1 MLVEIASWKHCSS
14 HWGHQPTTGNWNKS
28 STSLVYICA
37 PACVIKLVVWEG
49 NQLKRWYES
58 LAKMRSCSTVTE
70 FVMFPINTDTRTSL
84 VRLFPLWLFCSFI
97 MTVQVQLKL
106 SLLLHYIVTLMIMIN
121 LWSLYNACTVCGALC
136 IQKLTKSQNL
146 PLRPWRQ
153 NEQHWLPRKPPGWC
167 KEKSNL

>member
-49 NQLKRWYES
+49 NQLKWWFKS
-58 LAKMRSCSTVTE
+58 LAKMRSSSTVTE

-84 VRLFPLWLFCSFI
+84 VLLFPQWLFCSFI
-97 MTVQVQLKL
+97 MTMQVQLKL
-106 SLLLHYIVTLMIMIN
+106 SLLLYDHGKFVVTVQCMHC
-121 LWSLYNACTVCGALC
+121 LWCTLHSETDK
-136 IQKLTKSQNL
+136 ISKLTPSSMEAKWTAL
-146 PLRPWRQ
+146 VTTETTRMM
-153 NEQHWLPRKPPGWC
+153 
-167 KEKSNL
+167 